1 MSRLKRIFQIFA
13 SLFVIVS
20 LTISF
25 DYNPTFETDP
35 RTSSIELLVS
45 NKDVISRVIR
55 FDTAQQLLLFSNSTK
70 DDISK
75 FDWFRRIQT
84 ANIKSF
90 VGFKVQKHTSLELKP
105 SLLKIVLNDI
115 VQPKSHQI

>member
-1 MSRLKRIFQIFA
+1 MSWIKRTFQIFA
-13 SLFVIVS
+13 SLFVIVN

-25 DYNPTFETDP
+25 DYNPTFESNP
-35 RTSSIELLVS
+35 RTSYIELLVS

-70 DDISK
+70 DDNSK

-84 ANIKSF
+84 AHIKN
-90 VGFKVQKHTSLELKP
+90 VLGFKVQKHTSLELKP